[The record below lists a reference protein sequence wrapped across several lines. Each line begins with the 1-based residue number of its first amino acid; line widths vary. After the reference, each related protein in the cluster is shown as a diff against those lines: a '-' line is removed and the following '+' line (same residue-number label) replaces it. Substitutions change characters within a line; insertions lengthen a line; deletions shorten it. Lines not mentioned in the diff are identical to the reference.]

1 MVNFLEE
8 TMEFVNAAG
17 MEPIFIGLA
26 NTNVTMTWA
35 TFQKRANFLYDDGY
49 GTNEIPLDLIIG
61 FPDGSFLKRG
71 EYDGSEWWE
80 YIEPFKMPE
89 NCLIVEDTLRLF

>member
-8 TMEFVNAAG
+8 TMGFVKEIG

-26 NTNVTMTWA
+26 DTNVSMTWEE
-35 TFQKRANFLYDDGY
+35 FQKRANFEYDDGY

-61 FPDGSFLKRG
+61 FSDGSFLQRG

-80 YIEPFKMPE
+80 YIKPFKMPE
-89 NCLIVEDTLRLF
+89 NCVYVESTLRLP